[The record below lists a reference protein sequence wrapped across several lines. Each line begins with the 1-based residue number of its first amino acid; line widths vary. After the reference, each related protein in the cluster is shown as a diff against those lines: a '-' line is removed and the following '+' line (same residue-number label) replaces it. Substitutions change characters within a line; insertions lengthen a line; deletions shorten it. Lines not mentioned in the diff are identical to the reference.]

1 MKNQFNHRNYVKKI
15 LYILHILLIEFDRF
29 VRNSS
34 AGELGT
40 TRSNMNRTGK
50 TTAAQGI
57 EKKYDEYKEFNDRET
72 EAHICAAF
80 MEMSDMSTMDCK

>member
-1 MKNQFNHRNYVKKI
+1 MKHKSV
-15 LYILHILLIEFDRF
+15 
-29 VRNSS
+29 S
-34 AGELGT
+34 ELGT

-57 EKKYDEYKEFNDRET
+57 EKKYNEYKEFNDREV

-80 MEMSDMSTMDCK
+80 MEMSDMDTLECKYFLLKLFMVYSSNIETINQFII